1 MKDRS
6 DAEMKP
12 SPQRPDPASPLPPPA
27 PVPPADAASP
37 AAVPLLLVSD
47 RAALLK
53 TLASSLRQSGYD
65 VVECSSR
72 QEGLRLLKSMK
83 TRAGLIELSG
93 GEAAFAEAGAP
104 VAGPG
109 RPSASGPAQLTGSSQ
124 ALQSLRR
131 MVERLA
137 PTDLALLVAGESG
150 AGKKHLARVI
160 HESSTRRELSF
171 VALDAGTCSE
181 QSLDGVLFGCPGG
194 VGPHGKSGLLGG
206 AGVGTV
212 YLGAIEALTA
222 PLQRKLLLAIEEGSF
237 QSPGDARSR
246 PVTAR
251 IVCGTS
257 RVLSNEVEQGRL
269 LYDLFSR
276 LSLYELRVPPL
287 RERTEDIPL
296 LVRALL
302 ERLCRHSKRW
312 VPELDPGAEQ
322 VLLDSPWPGNV
333 RELGIVLERTLSL
346 LEGTVIRQA
355 DLPTGP
361 YRELRRAETLKEAR
375 QQFELEHLQRILAR
389 CGGDK
394 RKAAELLGLDI
405 SSLYRMLRSFR
416 QV

>member
-1 MKDRS
+1 MT
-6 DAEMKP
+6 P
-12 SPQRPDPASPLPPPA
+12 SEHRPDPAKPLPPPA
-27 PVPPADAASP
+27 PMPAADAAP
-37 AAVPLLLVSD
+37 GAAAVPLLLVSD
-47 RAALLK
+47 RAALLQS
-53 TLASSLRQSGYD
+53 LASSLRQSGYD

-72 QEGLRLLKSMK
+72 QEGLRLLRSMK
-83 TRAGLIELSG
+83 SSAGLVELSG
-93 GEAAFAEAGAP
+93 GEAALAESGSPAAGAG
-104 VAGPG
+104 GPS
-109 RPSASGPAQLTGSSQ
+109 PSDLAHITGSSE
-124 ALQSLRR
+124 AIRSLRR

-137 PTDLALLVAGESG
+137 PTGLALLVAGESG
-150 AGKKHLARVI
+150 AGKKHIARVI
-160 HESSTRRELSF
+160 HEASARRELSF

-181 QSLDGVLFGCPGG
+181 QSLDGVLFGSPGG
-194 VGPHGKSGLLGG
+194 VGPNGKTGLLGG

-212 YLGAIEALTA
+212 FLGAIEALSA

-251 IVCGTS
+251 ILCGTS
-257 RVLSNEVEQGRL
+257 RFLSEEVEQGRL

-287 RERTEDIPL
+287 RDRTEDIPVL
-296 LVRALL
+296 ARALL

-312 VPELDPGAEQ
+312 VPELDPEAEQ

-346 LEGTVIRQA
+346 LEGPVIRRT

-361 YRELRRAETLKEAR
+361 YRTLRRVETLKEAR
-375 QQFELEHLQRILAR
+375 QNFELEHLQRILAR
-389 CGGDK
+389 YGGDK
-394 RKAAELLGLDI
+394 RKAAEVLGLDI